1 MNNHQA
7 EATQAEI
14 MVVDDTPTNLQLL
27 SSILIEQGYQVRSMI
42 DGLLALESAL
52 SDPPDLILLD
62 IIMPKID
69 GYDVCKQLK
78 SNQKTQGVPV
88 IFISAL
94 DETWDKVKAFAVG
107 GADYITKPFQ
117 VEEVL
122 ARVENQ
128 LTLHKLQRQ
137 LIEQNQLLQ
146 QEIRDRISAQAA
158 LEALN
163 QELETRIQA
172 RTVELRDYLEQLR
185 NLESQLREAL
195 DREKEVSDLKSRII
209 FTISHEYRTP
219 LMTIL
224 SSVELLEKY
233 RHRLNDSQQVK
244 HFWRIQSAVKHM
256 TNLVNDLLFINQ
268 AEFERLDFRP
278 VLLNLVTF
286 CQELV
291 CPIQSTISAKHRL
304 IFSSKRDWEPISG
317 DPKILRQIITNLI
330 SNAIKYSPDGGTIL
344 VQLNG
349 DKEKVILQIIDQG
362 IGIPEEDQPKLFESF
377 SRASNVGIIPGTGL
391 GLSIVKSCVDLHGG
405 KIHLESE
412 VGVGTTFTITL
423 PKNLSEDE

>member
-52 SDPPDLILLD
+52 CDPPDLILLD

-69 GYDVCKQLK
+69 GYEVCKQLK

-128 LTLHKLQRQ
+128 LTLHKLQTQ

-185 NLESQLREAL
+185 NLESQLRQSLE
-195 DREKEVSDLKSRII
+195 REKEVSDLKSRII

-233 RHRLNDSQQVK
+233 RHKFTDSQQLK
-244 HFWRIQSAVKHM
+244 HFWRIQAAVKHM
-256 TNLVNDLLFINQ
+256 TTLVNDLLFINQ
-268 AEFERLDFRP
+268 AEFDKLELKP
-278 VLLNLVTF
+278 VALNLVTF
-286 CQELV
+286 CQELF
-291 CPIQSTISAKHRL
+291 CPIKSSLGAKHRL
-304 IFSSKRDWEPISG
+304 IFSSERDWEPILG
-317 DPKILRQIITNLI
+317 DPKILRQILTNII

-349 DKEKVILQIIDQG
+349 DEEKVILQIIDQG
-362 IGIPEEDQPKLFESF
+362 IGIPKEDQPKLFESF

-391 GLSIVKSCVDLHGG
+391 GLSIVKSCVDSHGG
-405 KIHLESE
+405 KIHVESE

-423 PKNLSEDE
+423 PKNLPEEE

>member
-52 SDPPDLILLD
+52 CDPPDLILLD

-69 GYDVCKQLK
+69 GYEVCKQLK

-128 LTLHKLQRQ
+128 LTLHKLQTQ

-185 NLESQLREAL
+185 NLESQLRQSLE
-195 DREKEVSDLKSRII
+195 REKEVSDLKSRII

-233 RHRLNDSQQVK
+233 RHKFTDSQQLK
-244 HFWRIQSAVKHM
+244 HFWRIQAAVKHM
-256 TNLVNDLLFINQ
+256 TTLVNDLLFINQ
-268 AEFERLDFRP
+268 AEFDKLELKP
-278 VLLNLVTF
+278 VALNLVTF
-286 CQELV
+286 CQELF
-291 CPIQSTISAKHRL
+291 CPIKSSLGAKHRL
-304 IFSSKRDWEPISG
+304 IFSSERDWEPILG
-317 DPKILRQIITNLI
+317 DPKILRQILTNII

-349 DKEKVILQIIDQG
+349 DEEKVILQIIDQG
-362 IGIPEEDQPKLFESF
+362 IGIPKEDQPKLFESF

-391 GLSIVKSCVDLHGG
+391 GLSIVKSCVDSHGG

-423 PKNLSEDE
+423 PKNLPEEE

>member
-1 MNNHQA
+1 
-7 EATQAEI
+7 
-14 MVVDDTPTNLQLL
+14 
-27 SSILIEQGYQVRSMI
+27 
-42 DGLLALESAL
+42 
-52 SDPPDLILLD
+52 
-62 IIMPKID
+62 
-69 GYDVCKQLK
+69 
-78 SNQKTQGVPV
+78 
-88 IFISAL
+88 
-94 DETWDKVKAFAVG
+94 
-107 GADYITKPFQ
+107 
-117 VEEVL
+117 
-122 ARVENQ
+122 
-128 LTLHKLQRQ
+128 KLQTQ

-158 LEALN
+158 LESLN

-233 RHRLNDSQQVK
+233 RHQLNDSQQVK
-244 HFWRIQSAVKHM
+244 HFWRIQAAVKHM
-256 TNLVNDLLFINQ
+256 TTLVNDLLFINQ
-268 AEFERLDFRP
+268 AEFDRLDFKA
-278 VLLNLVTF
+278 VVLNLVTF

-291 CPIQSTISAKHRL
+291 CPIQSSLGAIHSL
-304 IFSSKRDWEPISG
+304 VFSSERDWEPISG
-317 DPKILRQIITNLI
+317 DPKILRQIITNII
-330 SNAIKYSPDGGTIL
+330 SNAIKYSPDGGNIL

-349 DKEKVILQIIDQG
+349 DEEKVILQIIDQG
-362 IGIPEEDQPKLFESF
+362 IGIPQEDQATLFESF